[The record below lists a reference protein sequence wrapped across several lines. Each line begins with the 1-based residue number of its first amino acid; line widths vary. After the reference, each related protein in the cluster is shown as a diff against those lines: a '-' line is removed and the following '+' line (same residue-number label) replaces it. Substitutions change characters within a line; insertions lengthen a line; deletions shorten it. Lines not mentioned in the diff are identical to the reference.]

1 MPPIASGK
9 TIIYKSNCNLNPVA
23 TLLDLPLV
31 GAENTLYIVKD
42 TAAIYIWDGADYIVY
57 DSRPYK
63 SYVALVGQEDAD
75 DPTATVY
82 ENTTGYTVTWTRDQ
96 IGQYIGTF
104 VGAPVDID
112 LLLMTP
118 TFVDPITVID
128 SDPLFVYT
136 DELSLLFAAWLLL
149 HPEVEATFDDTDLVN
164 GNITITDI
172 FSDLIIT
179 IGYTYDGD
187 PLETTDTVLMTESV
201 GTCEDP
207 LFVWVLSQD
216 GNITRIDYISADP
229 IVYGDGEANRIA
241 YWQDTDTIT
250 SDTDL
255 YWNSANNRL
264 GIGTSAPT
272 ASIEISSD
280 TSSSVI
286 LDMATNSSNRPL
298 VSFKRSRGTIASKLA
313 VIENDKL
320 GSLTFSGSDGTN
332 HNVSGGLVECFV
344 DGAVSSNVVPA
355 RLSFVT
361 GTSIS
366 NRYERLTVKA
376 DGNVGIGTTTP
387 TIAKLEVNGATLTQ
401 HRVEAN
407 TDGVGSPNLITAQ
420 ETRSIFTNE
429 GTAAL
434 NYHTLPTAVAGLTY
448 TFYVADIDGIRV
460 VANTGDIIQIN
471 GIASSVAGYCESL
484 VIGSSVTL
492 TAINATDWV
501 AISSLG
507 TWNLA

>member
-1 MPPIASGK
+1 MTRLEKLEQNIKTLQRDLKCCKREEVICLNTATPAFTPVDPFNPTTDEVQAWVEANLTTCQQNGGTHISYFLPAYNEDTEINLEVTVDPLAE
-9 TIIYKSNCNLNPVA
+9 TIITSF
-23 TLLDLPLV
+23 
-31 GAENTLYIVKD
+31 IVNGD
-42 TAAIYIWDGADYIVY
+42 ELI
-57 DSRPYK
+57 
-63 SYVALVGQEDAD
+63 
-75 DPTATVY
+75 
-82 ENTTGYTVTWTRDQ
+82 
-96 IGQYIGTF
+96 
-104 VGAPVDID
+104 
-112 LLLMTP
+112 
-118 TFVDPITVID
+118 VDPITVID

>member
-1 MPPIASGK
+1 MTRLEKLEQNIKTLQRDLKCCKREEVICLNTATPAFAPEDILNPTTDEVQAWVEANLTTCQQNGGTHISYFLPAYNEDTEINLEVTVDPLAE
-9 TIIYKSNCNLNPVA
+9 TIITSF
-23 TLLDLPLV
+23 
-31 GAENTLYIVKD
+31 IVNGD
-42 TAAIYIWDGADYIVY
+42 ELI
-57 DSRPYK
+57 
-63 SYVALVGQEDAD
+63 
-75 DPTATVY
+75 
-82 ENTTGYTVTWTRDQ
+82 
-96 IGQYIGTF
+96 
-104 VGAPVDID
+104 
-112 LLLMTP
+112 
-118 TFVDPITVID
+118 VDPITVID

-136 DELSLLFAAWLLL
+136 DELSVLFAAWLLL

-172 FSDLIIT
+172 FSDLTIT

>member
-1 MPPIASGK
+1 MTRLEKLEQNIK
-9 TIIYKSNCNLNPVA
+9 TLQRDLKCCKREEVICLN
-23 TLLDLPLV
+23 
-31 GAENTLYIVKD
+31 
-42 TAAIYIWDGADYIVY
+42 TA
-57 DSRPYK
+57 
-63 SYVALVGQEDAD
+63 
-75 DPTATVY
+75 
-82 ENTTGYTVTWTRDQ
+82 
-96 IGQYIGTF
+96 
-104 VGAPVDID
+104 
-112 LLLMTP
+112 TP
-118 TFVDPITVID
+118 TFAPEDILNPTTDEVQAWVEANLTTCQQNGGTHISYFQPAYNEDTEINLEVTVDPLAETIITSFIVNGDELIVDPITVID